1 MRYAKGMAVC
11 VTMALLS
18 TGFYA
23 AAPESQAAAAK
34 RPSSTAASATRVRPS
49 PSRSQYRSA
58 VSPRRA
64 AANRTARDTRR
75 SSGRSAT
82 ARPAAIALPG
92 SPVTSWSAWNRASQP
107 RSTAPERRQRRSPSG
122 MQVSFRA
129 ERASVELT
137 RIQRNPQTGEII
149 GGGGPRN

>member
-1 MRYAKGMAVC
+1 MRYVRKFTACLMM
-11 VTMALLS
+11 TLLS
-18 TGFYA
+18 AGFYA
-23 AAPESQAAAAK
+23 AASDTQAAAAK

-82 ARPAAIALPG
+82 ARPRAIALPG
-92 SPVTSWSAWNRASQP
+92 SPVTSWSGWNRATQP
-107 RSTAPERRQRRSPSG
+107 RTTAPERRQRRSPSG
-122 MQVSFRA
+122 MQVRFRA

>member
-1 MRYAKGMAVC
+1 MKYVRKLTAGVMM
-11 VTMALLS
+11 TLLS
-18 TGFYA
+18 AGFYA
-23 AAPESQAAAAK
+23 AAPETQAAAAK

-49 PSRSQYRSA
+49 PSRSQYRNA

-64 AANRTARDTRR
+64 AANRAARDTRR
-75 SSGRSAT
+75 SNGRRAT

-107 RSTAPERRQRRSPSG
+107 RSTSPERRQRRSPSG

-137 RIQRNPQTGEII
+137 RIQRNPQTGEIT